1 MKMNEIIK
9 MKHSEKLSY
18 NLKNKDEI
26 KESYSGIF
34 CEYIKKDGNVPLF
47 TQIDFDDSD
56 CDIVKEKIKIDINW
70 NNTKAYAVMAYPK
83 KSGKYPGRLV
93 LHGGGLNADSM
104 FDSVKSY
111 ALNGYVAIAPDLPGI
126 VSEEY
131 AKDSKCEGD
140 WTVDYDY
147 LGCMFKA
154 DIVKD
159 VKKSTLYYAIVT
171 ALKTFHLLQDNEMV
185 DSNSIGVSGISWGG
199 YMTTMLCGIL
209 GNQIKAAYAYYGTG
223 HYNNGYFWTNG
234 NYGYNAM
241 DEKTEQM
248 WISNYDAGSVAKY
261 ITCPFF
267 EAAATNDDYFS
278 PEMTQKTLGDMHGEI
293 NLLYSPNTKH
303 AIKTLGTIGFASGS
317 SEEEWF
323 AYYLKNIGKE
333 MPKLSF
339 DDIKTDKNNYLI
351 TFKVPEN
358 SLKINLEAYYSFT
371 DEGKWQDRDWK
382 AVEGRYMTLKNDIL
396 QLKMPIKEINKDIDL
411 FVSFTNNE
419 KTFTVSTFVNRFEQ
433 VKD

>member
-18 NLKNKDEI
+18 NLKNKDKI

-241 DEKTEQM
+241 DEKTEQI

-351 TFKVPEN
+351 TFKVP
-358 SLKINLEAYYSFT
+358 
-371 DEGKWQDRDWK
+371 
-382 AVEGRYMTLKNDIL
+382 
-396 QLKMPIKEINKDIDL
+396 
-411 FVSFTNNE
+411 
-419 KTFTVSTFVNRFEQ
+419 
-433 VKD
+433 